1 MGEYLLAAVL
11 MFATS
16 SALIVVGLSALKG
29 RRLFRP
35 IGLVLAPCVVMGG
48 LWLSFAEPE
57 WLLTHPFVA
66 GTLIACMV
74 VSLKLFGD
82 EVFNRNRLQA

>member
-57 WLLTHPFVA
+57 WLLTHPFVE
-66 GTLIACMV
+66 GTLIGCMV